1 MARTWRPK
9 LVRANSH
16 MMNSTTIAVTTMIT
30 TRCAEITASSMS
42 RKPMLIVSAPSLKKS
57 EVFEAAADVEPALEE
72 ARVAPLPERHQRA
85 DDDGDAERRDHDD
98 VDVGAALA
106 ERRVG
111 DAFDDDAEQE
121 HEHEREQVTD
131 AE

>member
-1 MARTWRPK
+1 
-9 LVRANSH
+9 
-16 MMNSTTIAVTTMIT
+16 
-30 TRCAEITASSMS
+30 
-42 RKPMLIVSAPSLKKS
+42 MLIVERAVLEEE

-98 VDVGAALA
+98 ADVGTALT

-111 DAFDDDAEQE
+111 DTFDDDAEQE

>member
-1 MARTWRPK
+1 
-9 LVRANSH
+9 
-16 MMNSTTIAVTTMIT
+16 
-30 TRCAEITASSMS
+30 
-42 RKPMLIVSAPSLKKS
+42 MLIVSAPSLKKS

-72 ARVAPLPERHQRA
+72 ARVAALPERHERA

-106 ERRVG
+106 QRRVG

-121 HEHEREQVTD
+121 HEHEREQVAD
-131 AE
+131 AERETEAVDGRRRLARSPTSRGRRPP